1 MKGIIPALEDLASNF
16 GDAIAEILNGPQGT
30 IKRTPD
36 IKTPSDHMSI
46 NIHMVRSI
54 KSSNW
59 RKAGK
64 R

>member
-1 MKGIIPALEDLASNF
+1 MKGIIPALGDLACDF
-16 GDAIAEILNGPQGT
+16 GNAIAEILNGPQGT

-59 RKAGK
+59 RRGGK